1 MIITST
7 SALNRTLIRRTSYHY
22 TEINDKMIISADRT
36 MYEASQA
43 INETNE
49 PVNATTENRRRE

>member
-22 TEINDKMIISADRT
+22 TEINDIISADRT

-43 INETNE
+43 INKTNE